1 MRGARDLA
9 DDRKFLGRSMYTE
22 RLFNRDIVNEF
33 TDVASAARRLLAL
46 NNAHALA
53 GLLVTPS
60 GLLDQHAG
68 PV

>member
-1 MRGARDLA
+1 
-9 DDRKFLGRSMYTE
+9 MYTE
-22 RLFNRDIVNEF
+22 RLFNRDVGNEF